1 MNKITISGLVCSEV
15 EYYYEYYGEKFY
27 TFFICSKR
35 KSGVADYI
43 PCVVP
48 DDLLERINEE
58 TTTAGGIIIPDNARE
73 KPSRGRVIAT
83 GAGTQVADTLIPMT
97 VKKDD
102 VVLFA
107 KWAASANEIKLEGR
121 DYILIKE
128 TDILGIIE

>member
-1 MNKITISGLVCSEV
+1 MFKPLHNYV
-15 EYYYEYYGEKFY
+15 
-27 TFFICSKR
+27 
-35 KSGVADYI
+35 
-43 PCVVP
+43 
-48 DDLLERINEE
+48 LLERIEE
-58 TTTAGGIIIPDNARE
+58 ENKTAGGIIIPDNARE